1 VRAVAEETN
10 GVCWTSIIILAVF
23 CILAGFGGGITVQNV
38 LSSSHAGWVPVGY
51 GVVAGIFTAISAVI
65 FMQVFSS
72 LRQK

>member
-1 VRAVAEETN
+1 MAENTN

-38 LSSSHAGWVPVGY
+38 LSSSHAGWVSVGY

-65 FMQVFSS
+65 FKQVLSS
-72 LRQK
+72 LKQK

>member
-1 VRAVAEETN
+1 MAEKNN

-23 CILAGFGGGITVQNV
+23 CVLAGFGGGITVQNV

-65 FMQVFSS
+65 FKQVLSS
-72 LRQK
+72 LKQK

>member
-1 VRAVAEETN
+1 MAEKNN

-51 GVVAGIFTAISAVI
+51 GVVAGIFTAMSAVI

>member
-1 VRAVAEETN
+1 MAEDNNGINWAAMIIVA
-10 GVCWTSIIILAVF
+10 IF

-38 LSSSHAGWVPVGY
+38 LSISHAGWVSVGY

-72 LRQK
+72 LKQR

>member
-1 VRAVAEETN
+1 MAEKTN
-10 GVCWTSIIILAVF
+10 GVCWTTIIILAVF
-23 CILAGFGGGITVQNV
+23 CIMAGFGGGITIQNV

-65 FMQVFSS
+65 FMQVLSY